1 MLRITL
7 SSVCCPRSIISMCL
21 LFPIWTLSISLF
33 LLFHL
38 TFASPSATALI
49 NSHCFINPSHQ
60 ICISL
65 YLFHSICSTSTLWWL
80 AGQIYHQGC
89 IQNPSPFLLRQ
100 HYAIDILCHSIRF
113 YLLGDT
119 RIQLAHLL
127 QSGYWL
133 GTETYNIPYHPTR
146 RVFLDVC

>member
-1 MLRITL
+1 MLPKEYHLNVSAL
-7 SSVCCPRSIISMCL
+7 SNLDSFYLSVFFIPFDISN
-21 LFPIWTLSISLF
+21 S
-33 LLFHL
+33 
-38 TFASPSATALI
+38 ASSSATALI